1 MAVMSSTPQ
10 PAADCTSRGRQP
22 ICQGIG
28 KRGSTSNRNGPHWL
42 QDAPHLSPA
51 ALEALLGAWFA
62 SQNRSLF
69 AAKCFIETVLELHR
83 GGTSLGSV
91 QLGVSTASLESRQT
105 LLTPLE
111 QDILL
116 LWVAIV
122 MLTLEEVGVPRH
134 GQVRGA
140 APCRSSTR
148 SNSMC
153 WVSSA
158 GQEPRQ
164 LQLKPVEQDIWLS

>member
-1 MAVMSSTPQ
+1 MTN
-10 PAADCTSRGRQP
+10 
-22 ICQGIG
+22 
-28 KRGSTSNRNGPHWL
+28 KGPHWL
-42 QDAPHLSPA
+42 QGAHDLNPA

-62 SQNRSLF
+62 SQNRSFF

-83 GGTSLGSV
+83 GGVSLGSV

-116 LWVAIV
+116 VWVAIV

-134 GQVRGA
+134 GQVRGPRA
-140 APCRSSTR
+140 CRSSTR
-148 SNSMC
+148 SSSMC
-153 WVSSA
+153 GVVQRCPGA
-158 GQEPRQ
+158 LLLTLKDIRALCHVQVRL
-164 LQLKPVEQDIWLS
+164 LQFRGL